1 MNQTTETA
9 DDPRQRELLRCGVQL
24 IYQAFDLNRQLHEL
38 SFQGRDLEARLARA
52 AGTGQAEQELA
63 WQREMVAHLQVEL
76 RRRHEELIGFS
87 DRWLAQI
94 PGEQAEPR
102 PVAA

>member
-9 DDPRQRELLRCGVQL
+9 DGPRQRELLRCGIQL

-38 SFQGRDLEARLARA
+38 SFQGRDLEARLART

-63 WQREMVAHLQVEL
+63 WQRDMVAHLQAEL
-76 RRRHEELIGFS
+76 RRQHEELIGFS
-87 DRWLAQI
+87 DRLLMQI
-94 PGEQAEPR
+94 AGDQAEAR